1 MLALLPVHFSI
12 LRLQFFWALCEAFI
26 TISDLCVYITRRALT
41 ALSWQ
46 RSSSVVEHRGS
57 KLRGLLRLAIFILIE
72 HPRLSHGND
81 LHRLSNIVALFLNSR
96 LQRHKS
102 TDFHLHQAI
111 SAPFFSVIR
120 STGLLPEYLL
130 SILFPASYGR
140 RALLPAHNCSSRA
153 ILTCSAVF
161 ISYTASLRDRFVS
174 YRRIHTDARAP
185 PCVIVYWCVV
195 SGLNCLSLLR
205 FGGWSTQARLHDA
218 GAPRVPPPVKG
229 DAFCRGPP
237 STSTEFTGMK

>member
-1 MLALLPVHFSI
+1 MA
-12 LRLQFFWALCEAFI
+12 
-26 TISDLCVYITRRALT
+26 T
-41 ALSWQ
+41 
-46 RSSSVVEHRGS
+46 
-57 KLRGLLRLAIFILIE
+57 IFIDCRASWLYSSTRDCSVIS
-72 HPRLSHGND
+72 R
-81 LHRLSNIVALFLNSR
+81 RTFTCIKLF
-96 LQRHKS
+96 QH
-102 TDFHLHQAI
+102 H
-111 SAPFFSVIR
+111 FFSVIR

-205 FGGWSTQARLHDA
+205 FGGWSTPARLHDA